1 MDDPLER
8 GLPHA
13 VALSWGMAAN
23 PQRGPKREMSVERI
37 VETAMALADGGGLHA
52 VSMSKVAAALGFTTM
67 SLYRYV
73 TSKDDLLLLMQE
85 AACGAMLMPPFDP
98 AIGWRQGLREFALG
112 NVAILREHPWY
123 LDIPISG
130 VPMTPNNLAIV
141 DWGLAYLAGLALT
154 DQEKIATILLLST
167 YAREV
172 GEVERDMSR
181 ARAAAGSAAAGGAG
195 QHAPN
200 VAEILATLVTEDRF
214 PHLFP
219 VLQSGAY
226 TDQDPPGH
234 EHDDFGFGLERIL
247 DGIEHYLDG
256 RSQGTPA
263 SEPAAEA
270 RMYPRD
276 KAVREAVKARKEV
289 ESRLREA
296 LKREREAVR
305 KAREREA

>member
-1 MDDPLER
+1 MGDPLE
-8 GLPHA
+8 GGIPHA

-23 PQRGPKREMSVERI
+23 PQRGPKREMSIERI
-37 VETAMALADGGGLHA
+37 VDTAMALADDGGLPA
-52 VSMSKVAAALGFTTM
+52 VSMSKVAATLGFTTM

-73 TSKDDLLLLMQE
+73 TSKDDLLLLMQD

-130 VPMTPNNLAIV
+130 IPMTPNNLAIV
-141 DWGLAYLAGLALT
+141 DWGLGYLQGLALT
-154 DQEKIATILLLST
+154 DQEKLAVIMLLST

-172 GEVERDMSR
+172 GVVERDVSR
-181 ARAAAGSAAAGGAG
+181 ARAEAAAGP
-195 QHAPN
+195 QAPTAAEVLQTL
-200 VAEILATLVTEDRF
+200 VAEERF

-226 TDQDPPGH
+226 TDQDPPGQ

-247 DGIEHYLDG
+247 DGIAHYLDG
-256 RSQGTPA
+256 REG
-263 SEPAAEA
+263 SEPAPEA
-270 RMYPRD
+270 VPDARSYPRD
-276 KAVREAVKARKEV
+276 KAVREAVKARREV
-289 ESRLREA
+289 ESKLREA
-296 LKREREAVR
+296 LKREREVVK
-305 KAREREA
+305 KALEREASQGR